1 MPAYPNFQLPRSFAS
16 CRPIQTAILNE
27 SFSRSAHLKVSAEIR
42 KPTKAMK
49 RRGDDTVVEHR
60 SDSFS
65 PVETQGLTKCIK
77 TSITRKAPP
86 SFLENEGTP
95 LDQWVQSSLQQV
107 MKSSTGA
114 SHMEIDH
121 VDSLN
126 FLVFLGAQGKEYI
139 DVIRDM
145 FPKHF
150 DPLVFVSLHIDS
162 RFTENPYFHCL
173 DTETCKELARYFEI
187 MDPLGGGNYPLNY
200 LIAID
205 SDLVVRC
212 KLPIRI
218 GPYYGP
224 HQKFGVS
231 LPQLQGLIDE
241 FLDFFMEHKITIL
254 M

>member
-1 MPAYPNFQLPRSFAS
+1 
-16 CRPIQTAILNE
+16 
-27 SFSRSAHLKVSAEIR
+27 
-42 KPTKAMK
+42 MK

-60 SDSFS
+60 SVSVS
-65 PVETQGLTKCIK
+65 QLQTPGLAKCVKRSVTHKI
-77 TSITRKAPP
+77 PP
-86 SFLENEGTP
+86 SLLGKDGIP
-95 LDQWVQSSLQQV
+95 LDLWVQMSLQQV
-107 MKSSTGA
+107 MQSSATGA
-114 SHMEIDH
+114 SYMEMDR
-121 VDSLN
+121 VDNLN

-139 DVIRDM
+139 DVIREM

-150 DPLVFVSLHIDS
+150 DSLVFVSLYIDS
-162 RFTENPYFHCL
+162 RFTENPYFQCL
-173 DTETCKELARYFEI
+173 DTDTCKELARYFEI

-200 LIAID
+200 LIVID
-205 SDLVVRC
+205 SDLLVRC

-241 FLDFFMEHKITIL
+241 FLEFFMEHKITIL